1 MTKDQKVAKSKPPP
15 PPQPAPAPRKL
26 KLRFSPYAW
35 AKLLYLRDRGGT
47 EVGGFAV
54 SAADDLLL
62 VEDVILVRQYC
73 TAMTVRFDDEAVA
86 DYFDRQVDSGLAPAR
101 FARIWVHTHPGNS
114 AEPTAIDEE
123 TFARCFG
130 STDWAVMFILS
141 KGGQVTARLQFN
153 IGPRCSME
161 LPVEIDFSW
170 PFPASEHQ
178 AWCEEYR
185 ACVVETRTPKD
196 PAEPQE
202 FGMPSTDDVDDPW
215 WLDDP
220 WREESNPPAYLQA
233 SKMEDANAV
242 DDQPF

>member
-1 MTKDQKVAKSKPPP
+1 MTKDPKAANSKPPSRP
-15 PPQPAPAPRKL
+15 KPVPRKL

-47 EVGGFAV
+47 ELGGFGV

-62 VEDVILVRQYC
+62 VEDLLLVRQYS
-73 TAMTVRFDDEAVA
+73 TAISVRFDDEAVA
-86 DYFDRQVDSGLAPAR
+86 DHFDRQVDSGLAPAR

-114 AEPTAIDEE
+114 ADPTATDEE

-130 STDWAVMFILS
+130 NTDWAVMFILS
-141 KGGQVTARLQFN
+141 KGGQVSARLQFN

-178 AWCEEYR
+178 AWCQEYR
-185 ACVVETRTPKD
+185 ASVVEACVRK
-196 PAEPQE
+196 EPVEAQE
-202 FGMPSTDDVDDPW
+202 FASQPSDDADSPW

-220 WREESNPPAYLQA
+220 WREEWNRPADLQT
-233 SKMEDANAV
+233 SSMEEADAA